1 MSIVLSFRVELV
13 CPDDETEE
21 EKKRRQEAEAKKNLP
36 PAALELAQSFRAL
49 DKLMRTS
56 REIWEKANR
65 RMEDYTAK
73 QMRLYK
79 VRNGFSFVVPLQ
91 FSRFFVQLSENCD
104 KSLGKSCRMINKNA

>member
-1 MSIVLSFRVELV
+1 M

-21 EKKRRQEAEAKKNLP
+21 DKKRRQEAEAKKNLP

-56 REIWEKANR
+56 REIWEKANQ

-79 VRNGFSFVVPLQ
+79 VGIIDIPWGGGLPATVEHL
-91 FSRFFVQLSENCD
+91 
-104 KSLGKSCRMINKNA
+104 